1 MLQSSTESAAEGA
14 DGADDGKET
23 KSEVAGGAAQYDD
36 DKAAATRAQLV
47 RQLKEMGSKFHS
59 YVMMEMVSAAATDP
73 FEKIKGLI
81 GDMIAKLI
89 TEANEEASQKQFCD
103 EEKGKSNKAKEDLST
118 KIDKKTSE
126 LDKAKAESAKLT
138 DTVKELQAE
147 LAEIEKAAGEAMK
160 LRSEEHANFL
170 KASKDYKD
178 ASEAI
183 EDAIGVLKEFY
194 SGALV
199 QTGKKANG
207 KTAGSSGVAAPK
219 FADKGDAGSTIIAL
233 LEVSAEDFTR
243 LLTEEET
250 KETMAQAAYTK
261 MEMENKVATM
271 SKEWEM
277 KAAESTIKQLAV
289 QIQNGQED
297 STMLNK
303 DLDAVLAYL
312 EKLRPQCETK
322 VLTYEEKKAQREAE
336 IEGLKQALAIIDGEA
351 PAFVQQPHV
360 LRGVRAKKRA

>member
-14 DGADDGKET
+14 DGADDGEDKKEET
-23 KSEVAGGAAQYDD
+23 AAGVAQYDD

-47 RQLKEMGSKFHS
+47 RQLKEMGHKFHS

-261 MEMENKVATM
+261 L
-271 SKEWEM
+271 EM

-289 QIQNGQED
+289 QIQNAQED

-322 VLTYEEKKAQREAE
+322 VLTYEEKRAQREAE
-336 IEGLKQALAIIDGEA
+336 IEGLKQALAIIDGGA
-351 PAFVQQPHV
+351 VMLVQQPRV
-360 LRGVRAKKRA
+360 LRGVSAQKRA

>member
-1 MLQSSTESAAEGA
+1 MLQSSTDNGA
-14 DGADDGKET
+14 DGADAADDGEEEKRTEAA
-23 KSEVAGGAAQYDD
+23 AGVAQYDD

-47 RQLKEMGSKFHS
+47 RQLKEMGHKFHS

-147 LAEIEKAAGEAMK
+147 LAEIDKAAGEAMK

-194 SGALV
+194 AGALV
-199 QTGKKANG
+199 QTGKKAKG
-207 KTAGSSGVAAPK
+207 GVSAPPK
-219 FADKGDAGSTIIAL
+219 FAEKGDAGSTIIAL

-271 SKEWEM
+271 SKNWEM

-289 QIQNGQED
+289 QIQNAQED

-322 VLTYEEKKAQREAE
+322 VLTYEEKRAQREAE
-336 IEGLKQALAIIDGEA
+336 IEGLKQALAIIDGGA
-351 PAFVQQPHV
+351 VMLVQQPRV
-360 LRGVRAKKRA
+360 LRGVSAQKRA